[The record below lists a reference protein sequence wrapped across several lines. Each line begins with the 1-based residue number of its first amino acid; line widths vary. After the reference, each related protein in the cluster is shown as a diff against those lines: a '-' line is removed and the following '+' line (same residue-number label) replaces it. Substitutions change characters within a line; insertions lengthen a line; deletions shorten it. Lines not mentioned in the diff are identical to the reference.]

1 MKDLKLALV
10 CPDRKLYHKIDWT
23 VQGMAKV
30 PTCRIEDDEAA
41 KELRSYGWLV
51 VHVEGLDSPPSDI
64 EAHGQDWYITWR
76 NNNENLREAVR
87 YLLCEYGLV
96 SAAV

>member
-1 MKDLKLALV
+1 MKDLKLAVV
-10 CPDRKLYHKIDWT
+10 CPDRKLYHKIDRI

-41 KELRSYGWLV
+41 KELRSHGWLV
-51 VHVEGLDSPPSDI
+51 VHINGLESPPSDI
-64 EAHGQDWYITWR
+64 EAHNQDWYITWR
-76 NNNENLREAVR
+76 NSNKDLNNAVR
-87 YLLCEYGLV
+87 YLLCEHGLV